1 VSYGSTPPGSGPSP
15 FSDPGPPAS
24 SYYGPPPTPRKSSA
38 ALWWGLGIGGA
49 VLLLACG
56 GTCTGLLM
64 FGMNIAEEEIAAQLR
79 DEPKFREH
87 IGELQ
92 SLDMDLI
99 ASGAEDDDEVFVY
112 KVRGS
117 KGSGKVTIHEGEDDD
132 GNTTVEKATLRLS
145 DGTQVQVVP

>member
-1 VSYGSTPPGSGPSP
+1 VSFGSSPSGSNPSP

-38 ALWWGLGIGGA
+38 GLWWGLGIGGA